1 MRPLTEIGLKTA
13 SPLEED
19 SSLPTEHARCPF
31 CRMPSMSRFL
41 RIPVCAICRDQL
53 YDFLWASAV
62 QAAVVVAFGLGGLV
76 FVVEEI
82 LLFFVLVL
90 VKHRVTPPWEKGHEH
105 Q

>member
-1 MRPLTEIGLKTA
+1 
-13 SPLEED
+13 
-19 SSLPTEHARCPF
+19 LPTEHARCPF

-62 QAAVVVAFGLGGLV
+62 QAAVVLAFGLGGLV

>member
-1 MRPLTEIGLKTA
+1 M
-13 SPLEED
+13 ED
-19 SSLPTEHARCPF
+19 SSLPTERAKCPF

-62 QAAVVVAFGLGGLV
+62 QATVVVAFRLGGMV
-76 FVVEEI
+76 FVVEEV